1 MSITV
6 ISLEKKKKPTLEDML
21 KANRLIIVAL
31 FIFPIFGMIAGGV
44 LIYMRKPN
52 NMWVALGALMFFFAQ
67 YVVILRYFFKSFDKM
82 IEKQEEKNKQEPDAS
97 SLDREENE

>member
-6 ISLEKKKKPTLEDML
+6 ISLEEKKKPTREDMP
-21 KANRLIIVAL
+21 KASRLIIFAL
-31 FIFPIFGMIAGGV
+31 LIFPIFGMIAGGV

-67 YVVILRYFFKSFDKM
+67 YVVILRYFFKSIDKM
-82 IEKQEEKNKQEPDAS
+82 IAKQEEKNKQEPDAS
-97 SLDREENE
+97 SLDHAENE